1 MFLAVLPQKYIF
13 PSMGKFVFQ
22 LGEVWLGFRAVMNL
36 VQETW
41 ERFWYMTDV
50 VQLL

>member
-1 MFLAVLPQKYIF
+1 MFLAILPQEYIS
-13 PSMGKFVFQ
+13 PSLGKFVVH

-41 ERFWYMTDV
+41 EQF
-50 VQLL
+50 